1 MWSLMGQW
9 TMCKQRRYAQ
19 ERKKA
24 LYFSNFNDSFLLFEQ
39 GVRIFI
45 LHWAGQ
51 ANYTAGP
58 DDS

>member
-1 MWSLMGQW
+1 MTLS
-9 TMCKQRRYAQ
+9 
-19 ERKKA
+19 
-24 LYFSNFNDSFLLFEQ
+24 YFLNK
-39 GVRIFI
+39 GVLIFI